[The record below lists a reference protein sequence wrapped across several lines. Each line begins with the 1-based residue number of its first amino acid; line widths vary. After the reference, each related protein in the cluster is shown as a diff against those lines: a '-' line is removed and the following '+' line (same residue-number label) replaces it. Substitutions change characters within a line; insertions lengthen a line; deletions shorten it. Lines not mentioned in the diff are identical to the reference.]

1 MEKPC
6 TLLIFNDKSEPPQL
20 SELKTALENGSDD
33 QKIDALKKVVM
44 YTLNGEQLNQVL
56 MPIIRFVTPSRN
68 HTIKKLLL
76 LYWEVVE
83 KTNPDG
89 KLKSEMI
96 LVWYVF
102 VIFWVPILI
111 QYMQYILHY
120 NEIIIYLFIYSFKL
134 FLITQY

>member
-6 TLLIFNDKSEPPQL
+6 TLLIFNDKSEPPQI
-20 SELKTALENGSDD
+20 SELKTALENGNDE
-33 QKIDALKKVVM
+33 QKIDALKRVVM

-96 LVWYVF
+96 LVWYVL
-102 VIFWVPILI
+102 VIFFFIEQFNIPHPIGYT
-111 QYMQYILHY
+111 QY
-120 NEIIIYLFIYSFKL
+120 FIYPFVSQQSK
-134 FLITQY
+134 